1 MKENLRLWRDT
12 IKSVFCS
19 DNGIYPKNLGPP
31 IEHPEVGGIIEHASS
46 FSAILATYP
55 SRFRD
60 VLGNRLIGDHQVVYI
75 IQPLKDGKLYAGSDG
90 SVKDEKGSHAYGFTN
105 GKEVGMIYG
114 GAAKSP
120 GSREEM
126 SSLRAEHCG
135 AISILL
141 ILYAI
146 QIHMGPDFD
155 YSDMG
160 VDIWIDNAEVLSRGN
175 NKKYKDGIKG
185 HLVLDYDMWSVMN
198 MLQREN
204 IDTT

>member
-1 MKENLRLWRDT
+1 
-12 IKSVFCS
+12 
-19 DNGIYPKNLGPP
+19 
-31 IEHPEVGGIIEHASS
+31 
-46 FSAILATYP
+46 
-55 SRFRD
+55 
-60 VLGNRLIGDHQVVYI
+60 
-75 IQPLKDGKLYAGSDG
+75 
-90 SVKDEKGSHAYGFTN
+90 
-105 GKEVGMIYG
+105 MIYG

-155 YSDMG
+155 YSEMG

-175 NKKYKDGIKG
+175 NTKYKDGIKD

-198 MLQREN
+198 MLQGKILIPLRWNKVDSHISERVYSEGTRPAGDEFSIRLN
-204 IDTT
+204 EVMDKWAEKARIGNATPTQAWEST